1 MRKFSK
7 TIYLFL
13 IAALMI
19 NLLIPTSITS
29 AADELVNP
37 VVSEEGQIVTDETV
51 TDEIV
56 TDESVTKENVT
67 DESTTDKTVTE
78 SVYKAE
84 KDTKTPIIITEN
96 LITKVVM
103 KDGEG
108 DNANNIED
116 IRPDQGSRVTIY
128 FDWRLPENHGY
139 KDGATFTFNLPDKF
153 KVDRVLTG
161 DLDGGVGEYEVTP
174 EGKVTFTFNDSIEDN
189 EELTGYFFVWREFE
203 ESKFEGGTQQEVV
216 FEFTET
222 DKVTIPVHFKSK
234 NDREIKKSGTTNK
247 GMNPNEISW
256 EVDFNIG
263 EKKIDGA
270 VFKDELPDGL
280 KIKEN
285 SIKVYPLKVQLDGNV
300 IPGSQLTTVTPQL
313 NGNGFE
319 LKLGNIDSAYR
330 VEYITEI
337 TGTSDETYTNKAT
350 LSGSTGEIMKESA
363 SVNVKFSKP
372 LDKKSTHYDSAT
384 QTITWAIQYNYNEQ
398 VIEQSKAL
406 IKDKFDKNHQQLDK
420 DSFEVYEMT
429 INDNG
434 SASRKTGTPLVKGT
448 DYTVNDTAEGF
459 TLAFQNGVRAAYEI
473 IYKTSAKE
481 RVHDDKYTV
490 ENKVEIDGTEE
501 TASRDINQVI
511 FWKSADPKK
520 VDYAAKTI
528 EWNLSLN
535 DDKKTME
542 EVVIRDSFAGQGL
555 TFLPETLV
563 VSGLKLDNGDGNGD
577 YTIQP
582 DPTYDEGFILEF
594 KEPTSTNHFITYKT
608 YFDSTR
614 VNKVPYKNNAVLDWK
629 ENGKP
634 QPSINKWAT
643 VDPDN
648 YTKDNGN
655 KMGIYNAETKEIT
668 WTIDVNYNLHKIQ
681 DAMVRDFYT
690 GEQTFLPDSLTV
702 HHLTLRGSSNGVD
715 VGAEVPADKYSFE
728 PKTENDKN
736 GFELKLGSID
746 SAYRITYK
754 TSLKG
759 HPVAAVYSNK
769 ATLYDAETPN
779 TVIFEKGTSV
789 TPKFGGEYVIKTG
802 RQGTGAEQ
810 DFAYWEV
817 NINRSLS
824 HIDAGATLTD
834 TLSSNQILVKDSFKL
849 YENKADASG
858 NLSKGGLVDESEYT
872 LDIQGNSFK
881 LVFVNKIETSF
892 VLEYQSFINADN
904 GETITNNVTFQ
915 GQSSGTVDEK
925 NENQVIVK
933 FSGAGGGANS
943 PGKGNLKVVKV
954 DVASKKPLAGAKFG
968 LYDKSGSNLLE
979 ELVTDENGLAVFKDY
994 KYKDYMLKELSAPA
1008 GYLIDEEYKTGK
1020 IIKFKAD
1027 KPDSTVEFTVE
1038 NVKGNWAVELT
1049 KVDKDE
1055 QTWSLEGAVFK
1066 LQFLEGGKYSDV
1078 PGKTELTTDSNGKIQ
1093 LTKLDPGSYQF
1104 IEIKAPKGYK
1114 LNANPIPFTI
1124 EPNQTSP
1131 KVLVAL
1137 NEIYVGAVEL
1147 LKEDT
1152 DTGSTLVGAEFEL
1165 WDTEGHVLKRD
1176 LITDQDGKLF
1186 VDQLKAGSYQF
1197 VETKSPEGYILNL
1210 EPLKFEIIDDT
1221 KVQVVFKNKLETGS
1235 VKLTKIELGRP
1246 AIKLSGA
1253 EFRILDANKVPVK
1266 NREGKEIAGLTTDSK
1281 GELQIPEL
1289 RPGKY
1294 YVEETRAPYG
1304 YSIKDKL
1311 TEIEVIGGKET
1322 VVTVENIRIPVT
1334 GGGGENNPNPPV
1346 GPNPPVNPDPEKP
1359 VKPDPE
1365 KPVDPTEPG
1374 ETVDPVEPTNP
1385 TDPTDPG
1392 DGTDTNPPVD
1402 GGTESGGSD
1411 NSGENSNQGTKPTN
1425 GGNGKTPIES
1435 TKPQKPGSVLPKTGE
1450 DSPLP
1455 LQLAGFGSIVLG
1467 LALLVLRKKQV
1478 LHK

>member
-1 MRKFSK
+1 M
-7 TIYLFL
+7 YLFL

-37 VVSEEGQIVTDETV
+37 VVSEEGQFVTDETV

-56 TDESVTKENVT
+56 TDESITEENVT

-78 SVYKAE
+78 SVYKDE
-84 KDTKTPIIITEN
+84 KDTKNPIMITEN

-103 KDGEG
+103 KDKDG
-108 DNANNIED
+108 NLIETV
-116 IRPDQGSRVTIY
+116 RPDQGSRVQVD
-128 FDWRLPENHGY
+128 FDWKLPADHGY
-139 KDGATFTFNLPDKF
+139 KDGATFTFDLPDKF

-174 EGKVTFTFNDSIEDN
+174 EGTVTFTFNDSIEDN

-203 ESKFEGGTQQEVV
+203 ESKFEGGTQQKVV
-216 FEFTET
+216 FEFTDV

-234 NDREIKKSGTTNK
+234 NDREIMKSGKANK

-263 EKKIDGA
+263 EKKIEEA

-280 KIKEN
+280 KVVKD
-285 SIKVYPLKVQLDGNV
+285 SIKVYPLEVQLNGSV

-337 TGTSDETYTNKAT
+337 TGTSDETYINKAT

-398 VIEQSKAL
+398 VIEQSKAW
-406 IKDKFDKNHQQLDK
+406 IKDSFDKNHQLLDK
-420 DSFEVYEMT
+420 DSFEVFEMT

-459 TLAFQNGVRAAYEI
+459 TLAFQNDINVAYEI
-473 IYKTSAKE
+473 FYKTSAIK
-481 RVHDDKYTV
+481 RVHEDKYTV
-490 ENKVEIDGTEE
+490 VNKVEIADGTSKEIG
-501 TASRDINQVI
+501 RDINQVI
-511 FWKSADPKK
+511 FWKSAGE

-528 EWNLSLN
+528 EWKLSLN

-542 EVVIRDSFAGQGL
+542 NVVIQDSFAGQGL
-555 TFLPETLV
+555 TFLPETLK
-563 VSGLKLDNGDGNGD
+563 VSGLKLDNGDGNGN
-577 YTIQP
+577 YTIKP
-582 DPTYDEGFILEF
+582 DLTYDEGFKLEF

-608 YFDSTR
+608 YFDPTR
-614 VNKVPYKNNAVLDWK
+614 VNKEPYKNKAVLNWK
-629 ENGKP
+629 ENNVS
-634 QPSINKWAT
+634 QPSITKSAT

-681 DAMVRDFYT
+681 DAVVRDFYT

-702 HHLTLRGSSNGVD
+702 HHLTLKGSSNGVEI
-715 VGAEVPADKYSFE
+715 GAEVPADKYSFE
-728 PKTENDKN
+728 QKTENDKN
-736 GFELKLGSID
+736 GFELKLGKID

-759 HPVAAVYSNK
+759 HPVAAVYSNN
-769 ATLYDAETPN
+769 ATLYDSQTPEK
-779 TVIFEKGTSV
+779 VIFEKGTSV
-789 TPKFGGEYVIKTG
+789 KPNFGGEYVFKTG
-802 RQGTGAEQ
+802 KQGTGAEQ

-824 HIDAGATLTD
+824 HIDKGATLTD
-834 TLSSNQILVKDSFKL
+834 TLSPNQILVKDSFKL
-849 YENKADASG
+849 YKNIADSNG
-858 NLSKGGLVDESEYT
+858 NLRKGGLVDESEYT
-872 LDIQGNSFK
+872 LDIQGNSFE
-881 LVFVNKIETSF
+881 LVFVNKIESSY
-892 VLEYQSFINADN
+892 VLEYQSFINADD
-904 GETITNNVTFQ
+904 GQTITNNVTFE
-915 GQSSGTVDEK
+915 GQSSGTVEK
-925 NENQVIVK
+925 NQENEVIVK

-943 PGKGNLKVVKV
+943 LGKGNLKVVKV
-954 DVASKKPLAGAKFG
+954 DADSKTPLAGAKFG
-968 LYDKSGSNLLE
+968 LYDKSGKNLLE
-979 ELVTDENGLAVFKDY
+979 ELVTDENGEAVFKDY
-994 KYKDYMLKELSAPA
+994 KYKDYMLKELSAPD
-1008 GYLIDEEYKTGK
+1008 GYLIAEEYKNGS

-1027 KPDSTVEFTVE
+1027 KPDSTVKFTVE
-1038 NVKGNWAVELT
+1038 NVKGNWDVELT
-1049 KVDKDE
+1049 KVDQDDE
-1055 QTWSLEGAVFK
+1055 TRTLEGAVFK
-1066 LQFLEGGKYSDV
+1066 LQYLEGGKYSDV
-1078 PGKTELTTDSNGKIQ
+1078 PKHTELTTDANGKIQ

-1114 LNANPIPFTI
+1114 LNATPIPFTI
-1124 EPNQTSP
+1124 ESNQTAP
-1131 KVLVAL
+1131 KVLVAM
-1137 NEIYVGAVEL
+1137 NEVYVGSVEL
-1147 LKEDT
+1147 LKEDA
-1152 DTGSTLVGAEFEL
+1152 DTKSTLAGAEFEL
-1165 WDTEGHVLKRD
+1165 WDAEGHVLKRD

-1197 VETKSPEGYILNL
+1197 VEMKAPEGYVLNV
-1210 EPLKFEIIDDT
+1210 EPLKFEIENDS

-1235 VKLTKIELGRP
+1235 VKLTKIEQGRP
-1246 AIKLSGA
+1246 SIKLSGA

-1385 TDPTDPG
+1385 TDPTDSG

-1411 NSGENSNQGTKPTN
+1411 NSGKNSNQGTKPTN

-1435 TKPQKPGSVLPKTGE
+1435 TKPQKPGNVLPKTGE